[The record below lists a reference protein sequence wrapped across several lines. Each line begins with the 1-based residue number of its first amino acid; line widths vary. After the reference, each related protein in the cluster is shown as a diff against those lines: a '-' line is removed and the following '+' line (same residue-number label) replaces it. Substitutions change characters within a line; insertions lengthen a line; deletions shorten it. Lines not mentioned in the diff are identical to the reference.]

1 MVKYCNNTYLVGAS
15 LGEAFV
21 GLAFVDLA
29 YVEVDLDL
37 AFLEVDLDLAFLGEV
52 SSLVEAFPVEAYL
65 YPSFQE
71 GALVVSCQ
79 EDLKMRIDYKI
90 CKHSKTSVKNFN
102 FSCPL

>member
-1 MVKYCNNTYLVGAS
+1 MKYNTYLAGAS

-21 GLAFVDLA
+21 GLA

-37 AFLEVDLDLAFLGEV
+37 AFQEGV
-52 SSLVEAFPVEAYL
+52 SSLVEAFQGEAFL

-79 EDLKMRIDYKI
+79 GDL
-90 CKHSKTSVKNFN
+90 
-102 FSCPL
+102 